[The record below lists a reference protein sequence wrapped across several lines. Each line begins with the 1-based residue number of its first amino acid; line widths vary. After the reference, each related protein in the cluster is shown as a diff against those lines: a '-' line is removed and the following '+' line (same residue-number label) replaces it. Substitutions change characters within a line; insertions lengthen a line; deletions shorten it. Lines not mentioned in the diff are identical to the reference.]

1 MRVGIMFVYVDYH
14 RRGRHNRFAMQPQ
27 IGPLLAGLLPR
38 DIEIEI
44 INETWREPDWSK
56 QYDLFFLSCM
66 HSDFDRARQ
75 ISHYWRRRG
84 AKTVL
89 GGSFASSYPKL
100 CQPYFDA
107 VAVGDPE
114 GTVARIYSDF
124 CAGELQ
130 PIYVAD
136 EYQAEAVATPRFDL
150 AVGQTPHAL
159 CLEATRG
166 CPFTCEFCVLTGLGT
181 RHHTRSVGNV
191 LRDIARGQGML
202 RGRVRG
208 YQRRIVGFCDNNIGG
223 DLAYL
228 RELCAALEPLK
239 LQWYGAASFNVVANR
254 ELVTTMARAGCRALF
269 VGLESFNASTLAA
282 MHKHQNVL
290 HKIKAT
296 LDHCRDEGILIV
308 SGLMVSPLTDDAGY
322 IRRIPEYL
330 TECGLHMPTFI
341 AFETPIPG
349 TPHFLRLARQAP
361 TAFLPDALLRDFSGY
376 TLVVQPA
383 LSSTDEFL
391 QAYRWALG
399 EAFSL
404 RNKLRKL
411 ADDLPRFVKRGKW
424 LPAAIDTLDVYATDS
439 IPAESRSLVAGSD
452 TPPPERVP
460 LSEADFDSEEQQRQ
474 IMTPWRVTD
483 MEGRVLDAWLHPNK
497 VFDSERAKELRRDR
511 RMSVAAV

>member
-1 MRVGIMFVYVDYH
+1 MRVGIIFVYTDYH
-14 RRGRHNRFAMQPQ
+14 RRGKRNRFAMQPQ

-38 DIEIEI
+38 DIEIDI
-44 INETWREPDWSK
+44 INETWREPDWGK
-56 QYDLFFLSCM
+56 HYDLLFLSCM

-89 GGSFASSYPKL
+89 GGSFASSYPTL
-100 CQPYFDA
+100 CQPFFDA
-107 VAVGDPE
+107 ISVGDPE
-114 GTVARIYSDF
+114 GTIGSIYADF
-124 CAGELQ
+124 CAGKLQ
-130 PIYVAD
+130 PMYVAN
-136 EYQAEAVATPRFDL
+136 EYDAAAVATPRFDL
-150 AVGQTPHAL
+150 VVDQTPHAL

-181 RHHTRSVGNV
+181 RHHTRSVANV
-191 LRDIARGQGML
+191 LRDIARGQAML

-208 YQRRIVGFCDNNIGG
+208 YQQRIVGFCDNNIGG

-269 VGLESFNASTLAA
+269 VGLESFNPSTLAA

-296 LDHCRDEGILIV
+296 LDYCRELGISIV
-308 SGLMVSPLTDDAGY
+308 SGLMVSPLTDDASY
-322 IRRIPEYL
+322 IRRIPQCL

-349 TPHFLRLARQAP
+349 TPHFSRLARQAP
-361 TAFLPDALLRDFSGY
+361 TPFLPDALLRDFSGY
-376 TLVVQPA
+376 TLVVQPG

-391 QAYRWALG
+391 QAYRDTVR
-399 EAFSL
+399 EVFSL

-411 ADDLPRFVKRGKW
+411 ADDLPRFMQHGKW
-424 LPAAIDTLDVYATDS
+424 LPAMIDTLDVYAADA
-439 IPAESRSLVAGSD
+439 IPPTSRTLLAGSD
-452 TPPPERVP
+452 TPPPESVP
-460 LSEADFDSEEQQRQ
+460 LANTAFDSEEEQRQ

-483 MEGRVLDAWLHPNK
+483 MDGRVLDAWLHPNK
-497 VFDSERAKELRRDR
+497 VFDSEREKAVRRER
-511 RMSVAAV
+511 RAAAAMV